1 MKRVTKINSCKGFT
15 LVETLLAVFIL
26 IVVSTMLINGFIATM
41 AYSYQTSVY
50 SKSGANNYKACMNTL
65 ARWNHYDNLGDD
77 GREAAGQ
84 NYINKV
90 NKHILT
96 FDTGDRTATFEDLY
110 VAVEAKNNLSLTV
123 PGTVRYGAVDYTP
136 NDTTNNSYADNH
148 KVFVYYPEYCSS
160 DGSGANVGK
169 IVVMY
174 DSDAKEYY
182 WVIKTGTSDN
192 LAGATKVDPN
202 PIHSGS

>member
-1 MKRVTKINSCKGFT
+1 MKKIAKTYSRKGFT

-26 IVVSTMLINGFIATM
+26 IVVSTMLINGFISTM

-65 ARWNHYDNLGDD
+65 SRWNHYKNLGDD

-84 NYINKV
+84 NYINQV
-90 NKHILT
+90 NKHTLS
-96 FDTGDRTATFEDLY
+96 FDTGDRTATFESLY

-123 PGTVRYGAVDYTP
+123 PTEVRYGATDYTP
-136 NDTTNNSYADNH
+136 TNDSYADNH
-148 KVFVYYPEYCSS
+148 KVFVYYPEYCS
-160 DGSGANVGK
+160 DKTGANTGK

-174 DSDAKEYY
+174 DSVKKEYY

>member
-1 MKRVTKINSCKGFT
+1 MKKFAKTNSRKGFT

-26 IVVSTMLINGFIATM
+26 IVVSTMLINGFITTM

-50 SKSGANNYKACMNTL
+50 SKSGASNYKACMNTL
-65 ARWNHYDNLGDD
+65 SRWNHYENLGDD

-90 NKHILT
+90 NKHILS
-96 FDTGDRTATFEDLY
+96 FDTGDRTASFESLY

-123 PGTVRYGAVDYTP
+123 PNEVRYGATDYTP
-136 NDTTNNSYADNH
+136 TNDSYADNH
-148 KVFVYYPEYCSS
+148 KVFVYYPEYCS
-160 DGSGANVGK
+160 DTHGGNIGK

-174 DSDAKEYY
+174 DENADEYY
-182 WVIKTGTSDN
+182 WVIKTGSSDN
-192 LAGATKVDPN
+192 LAGADKVVPDA
-202 PIHSGS
+202 IHSGS

>member
-1 MKRVTKINSCKGFT
+1 MKKFSKSNSRKGFT

-26 IVVSTMLINGFIATM
+26 IVVSTMLINGFITTM

-50 SKSGANNYKACMNTL
+50 SKSGASNYKACMNTL
-65 ARWNHYDNLGDD
+65 SRWNHYENLGDD

-90 NKHILT
+90 NKHTLL
-96 FDTGDRTATFEDLY
+96 FDTGDRSATFESLY

-123 PGTVRYGAVDYTP
+123 PNEVRYGTTDYTP
-136 NDTTNNSYADNH
+136 TNDSYADNH
-148 KVFVYYPEYCSS
+148 KVFVYYPEYCS
-160 DGSGANVGK
+160 DAHGGNIGK

-174 DSDAKEYY
+174 DENADEYY

-192 LAGATKVDPN
+192 LAGADKVVPDA
-202 PIHSGS
+202 IHSGS

>member
-1 MKRVTKINSCKGFT
+1 M
-15 LVETLLAVFIL
+15 LAVFIL
-26 IVVSTMLINGFIATM
+26 IVVSTMLVNGFISTM

-65 ARWNHYDNLGDD
+65 SKWNHYENLGDD

-84 NYINKV
+84 NYINQV
-90 NKHILT
+90 NRHTLS
-96 FDTGDRTATFEDLY
+96 FNTGDRTASFESLY

-123 PGTVRYGAVDYTP
+123 PTEVRYGTTDYTP
-136 NDTTNNSYADNH
+136 TSDSYADNH
-148 KVFVYYPEYCSS
+148 KVFVYYPEYCS
-160 DGSGANVGK
+160 DTHGGNTGK

-174 DSDAKEYY
+174 DKNTNEYY

-192 LAGATKVDPN
+192 LAGAEKVVTDA
-202 PIHSGS
+202 IHSGS

>member
-1 MKRVTKINSCKGFT
+1 MKKIAKTYSRKGFT

-26 IVVSTMLINGFIATM
+26 IVVSTMLINGFISTM

-65 ARWNHYDNLGDD
+65 SKWNHYENLGDD

-84 NYINKV
+84 NYINQV
-90 NKHILT
+90 NKHTLS
-96 FDTGDRTATFEDLY
+96 FNTGDRTATFESLY
-110 VAVEAKNNLSLTV
+110 VAVEKSDNLTLTV
-123 PGTVRYGAVDYTP
+123 PTEVRYGTTDYTP
-136 NDTTNNSYADNH
+136 TSDSYADNH

-182 WVIKTGTSDN
+182 WVIKEGTSDN

-202 PIHSGS
+202 AIHSGS